1 MAIMFLILW
10 EEELYFQKKRK
21 HNTSASMTIRAVPSE
36 NERWRKRDN
45 HKLEHKTRKICYLR
59 AWTCESACG
68 SLCVANKIKP

>member
-36 NERWRKRDN
+36 NERWRKRQPQAWAQE
-45 HKLEHKTRKICYLR
+45 KEHFWSSFLNLWICLR
-59 AWTCESACG
+59 
-68 SLCVANKIKP
+68 